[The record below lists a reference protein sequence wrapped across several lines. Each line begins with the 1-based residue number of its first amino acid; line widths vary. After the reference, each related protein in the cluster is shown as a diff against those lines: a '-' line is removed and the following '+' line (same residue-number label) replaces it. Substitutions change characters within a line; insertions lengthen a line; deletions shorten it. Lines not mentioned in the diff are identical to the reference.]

1 MISALLTKK
10 TFCSDTMDEAEL
22 MKVLRQLSVLKELE
36 KDYGH
41 KTLNNVSQSLEE
53 RVKYHN
59 DTINKRR
66 YDRQ

>member
-1 MISALLTKK
+1 
-10 TFCSDTMDEAEL
+10 MDEAEL

-66 YDRQ
+66 YNVR